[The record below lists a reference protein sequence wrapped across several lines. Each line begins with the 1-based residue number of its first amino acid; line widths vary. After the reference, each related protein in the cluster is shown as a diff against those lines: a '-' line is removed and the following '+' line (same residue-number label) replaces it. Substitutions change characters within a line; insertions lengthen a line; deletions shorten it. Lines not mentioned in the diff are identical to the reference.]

1 MKLTDKYRPKADR
14 QLLRDLNDKA
24 WMARDGGL
32 RARLES
38 PETKR
43 IITAHVAGLYP
54 AADMKVLK
62 RYGCARARDSVTAHV
77 RPTGGDRWD
86 QWIGVPLEGA
96 MLLPDTFSGFHCGG
110 PWHSDADN
118 WGLQEKTIAAVKAG
132 THEFI
137 KSWDEYLA
145 DLLDRQRR
153 RIPRELEPL
162 LVEIADAKLAYAKE
176 YKALMEAPAL
186 LKAERGEY
194 PTWEQISQHFP
205 TVGTAILELAR
216 AA

>member
-14 QLLRDLNDKA
+14 KLLRDLNDKA
-24 WMARDGGL
+24 WKVRDAAL

-38 PETKR
+38 SETKR
-43 IITAHVAGLYP
+43 IITAHVEALYP
-54 AADMKVLK
+54 SADMEVLK
-62 RYGCARARDSVTAHV
+62 RYGCARDRDSVTAHV
-77 RPTGGDRWD
+77 QPTGSDRWD
-86 QWIGVPLEGA
+86 QWVSVPFAYSLT
-96 MLLPDTFSGFHCGG
+96 LPDTFSGLFCGG
-110 PWHSDADN
+110 PWHSEADN
-118 WGLQEKTIAAVKAG
+118 WGLHEKTVAAVKAG

-137 KSWDEYLA
+137 KSWGEYVA
-145 DLLDRQRR
+145 DLLEGQRR

-162 LVEIADAKLAYAKE
+162 LVEIADAKVAYAKE

-186 LKAERGEY
+186 LKAECGEY

-205 TVGTAILELAR
+205 TVGAEILQTAR